1 MIQVSTMHVAMA
13 VKNVIFSQHL
23 LVIQNCSYYYLLR
36 INQMECLFNW
46 LTVSELGVFIYLL
59 CMYTILVLEVK
70 VIFAFVKQLNGF
82 AVRICSIQIPYWMKM
97 ISRSRI
103 HCLWKVSFVWILSG
117 IWWKLQYCT
126 NVKRWVERRDKRN
139 KEKLHT
145 YFSYV
150 FGMIIQVRVVF
161 RKTIVGD
168 WRFDCLSVSR
178 FQSQSFTMILI

>member
-1 MIQVSTMHVAMA
+1 MPWPTLPNLVQNSSQHGMENQHFFKMSLNVNMWLHTVILCITDIRSEQFPNITGCCSLFCFLVVAFHEKMIQVSTMHVAVA

-103 HCLWKVSFVWILSG
+103 HCL
-117 IWWKLQYCT
+117 
-126 NVKRWVERRDKRN
+126 
-139 KEKLHT
+139 
-145 YFSYV
+145 
-150 FGMIIQVRVVF
+150 
-161 RKTIVGD
+161 
-168 WRFDCLSVSR
+168 
-178 FQSQSFTMILI
+178 